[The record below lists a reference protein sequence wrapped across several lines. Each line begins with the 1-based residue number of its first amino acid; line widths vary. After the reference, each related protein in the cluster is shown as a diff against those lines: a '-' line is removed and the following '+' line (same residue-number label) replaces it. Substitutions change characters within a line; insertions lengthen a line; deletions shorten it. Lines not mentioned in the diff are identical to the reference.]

1 MSAETDAKLARNIAQ
16 QVNAALTS
24 IHDFLRATEAL
35 DMLLYQARYNE
46 NDLTF
51 DADTPYYASTEPIDA
66 VRDYQLT
73 LERLKG
79 ELPA

>member
-16 QVNAALTS
+16 QTNAALVA

-35 DMLLYQARYNE
+35 DSLLYQARYNE
-46 NDLTF
+46 NDLTI
-51 DADTPYYASTEPIDA
+51 DADTPYYASTTPIDA

-79 ELPA
+79 ELPV